1 MLETTGRWPAE
12 AGRRRRPIFDGS
24 RTLWARAAGTIAGRI
39 RLFALFFAGLLLA
52 LGVVLGAAFY
62 QLTIRND
69 EASVFSGGSLA
80 ASELTT
86 AIAESRYYSS
96 RYAVTGDANEIAR
109 ARETLASARHRLG
122 ETRDGAADIDP
133 ESMEAIGWLDVQVDG
148 FEAELDALESS
159 IDAYGPSPSAVALAD
174 AIDVSGEL
182 LAGQAREVE
191 ATLASRTRDA
201 RADLTDLNR
210 TLSVVI
216 VGLIAGC
223 VILALIGAGF
233 MVRQVAAAIREI
245 TASMTALAAGDQ
257 SVTIPGTARSDEIG
271 EMARALTVFRQ
282 SARELAKLQEDAA
295 RRSEEKLA
303 ARDRQAALLR
313 DLATR
318 FEQTVGEVVG
328 GIGAASKQLQTTAGD
343 MAQSAEQAAAH
354 EDQVAG
360 SMDETNRGV
369 AMAAATGDQ
378 FASSV
383 REIGDQAA
391 SSAERARHSLASV
404 EAIDATTSE
413 LAGAATQIGEIVSL
427 IDAIAEQTNI
437 LALNATIE
445 ASRAGQVG
453 AGFAVVANEIKELAK
468 RTRESTEEIEGQI
481 AAVQRA
487 SHANILA
494 LRGIGEHVRNVESNA
509 RTIAEAVDEQ
519 GVASRELAQSL
530 DLAANG
536 TNRVRVSIDRVRG
549 MVRTT
554 DQSAEQVL
562 SSADELH
569 RQAETLRGQ
578 VEDFLAYVRQ
588 T

>member
-1 MLETTGRWPAE
+1 MPFPGGP
-12 AGRRRRPIFDGS
+12 RR
-24 RTLWARAAGTIAGRI
+24 LWVRLAGTIAGRI
-39 RLFALFFAGLLLA
+39 RLFALFFVALLLA

-62 QLTIRND
+62 QLTVRND
-69 EASVFSGGSLA
+69 EASVFAGGSLA

-96 RYAVTGDANEIAR
+96 RYAVTGDPSEIAR
-109 ARETLASARHRLG
+109 ARETLAGARHRLA

-133 ESMEAIGWLDVQVDG
+133 ESMEAIAWLDVQVDG

-159 IDAYGPSPSAVALAD
+159 IAAYGPSPSAVALAD

-191 ATLASRTRDA
+191 TTLAARTRDA
-201 RADLTDLNR
+201 RADLADLNR
-210 TLSVVI
+210 TLSAVI

-223 VILALIGAGF
+223 VVLALIGAGF

-328 GIGAASKQLQTTAGD
+328 GIGAASKQLQTTAGE

-354 EDQVAG
+354 VDQVAG

-404 EAIDATTSE
+404 EAIDATTDE

-427 IDAIAEQTNI
+427 IHAIAEQTNI

-445 ASRAGQVG
+445 ASRAGPVG

-487 SHANILA
+487 SHTNILA
-494 LRGIGEHVRNVESNA
+494 LRGIGEHVRKVENNA

-519 GVASRELAQSL
+519 GVVSRELAQSL

-569 RQAETLRGQ
+569 RQAETLRVQ

>member
-1 MLETTGRWPAE
+1 MLKTTGLWTAE
-12 AGRRRRPIFDGS
+12 AGRHRLHLFDGP
-24 RTLWARAAGTIAGRI
+24 RALWARAAATIAGRI
-39 RLFALFFAGLLLA
+39 RLFALFFVVLLLS
-52 LGVVLGAAFY
+52 LGMVFGAAFY
-62 QLTIRND
+62 QLTVRND
-69 EASVFSGGSLA
+69 EASVFAGGSLA

-96 RYAVTGDANEIAR
+96 RYAVTGDPREIAR
-109 ARETLASARHRLG
+109 ARETLAGARHRLA

-133 ESMEAIGWLDVQVDG
+133 ESMEAIAWLDVQVDG
-148 FEAELDALESS
+148 FEAELDALEGS
-159 IDAYGPSPSAVALAD
+159 IAAYGPSPSAVALAD

-191 ATLASRTRDA
+191 TTLAARTRSA
-201 RADLTDLNR
+201 RAELAKLNR
-210 TLSVVI
+210 TLSAAI
-216 VGLIAGC
+216 VTLIAGC
-223 VILALIGAGF
+223 VVLALIGAGF

-282 SARELAKLQEDAA
+282 SARELAKLQEEAA

-328 GIGAASKQLQTTAGD
+328 GIGAASKQLQTTAGE
-343 MAQSAEQAAAH
+343 MAQSAEQAARH
-354 EDQVAG
+354 VDQVAG

-383 REIGDQAA
+383 REIGNQAA

-404 EAIDATTSE
+404 DAIDATTGE
-413 LAGAATQIGEIVSL
+413 LAGAATQIGEIVSM
-427 IDAIAEQTNI
+427 IHGIAEQTNI

-445 ASRAGQVG
+445 ASRAGPVG
-453 AGFAVVANEIKELAK
+453 AGFAVVANEIKELAQ

-519 GVASRELAQSL
+519 GVASRELAHNL
-530 DLAANG
+530 DLAASG
-536 TNRVRVSIDRVRG
+536 TDRVRVSIDRVRG

-562 SSADELH
+562 SSAGELH
-569 RQAETLRGQ
+569 RQAETLRAQ

>member
-1 MLETTGRWPAE
+1 MPFPGGP
-12 AGRRRRPIFDGS
+12 RR
-24 RTLWARAAGTIAGRI
+24 LWVRLAGTIAGRI
-39 RLFALFFAGLLLA
+39 RLFALFFVALLLA

-62 QLTIRND
+62 QLTVRND
-69 EASVFSGGSLA
+69 EASVFAGGSLA

-96 RYAVTGDANEIAR
+96 RYAVTGDPREIAR
-109 ARETLASARHRLG
+109 ARDTLASARQRLA

-133 ESMEAIGWLDVQVDG
+133 ESMEAIAWLDVQVDG

-159 IDAYGPSPSAVALAD
+159 IAAYGPSPSAVALAD

-191 ATLASRTRDA
+191 TTLAARTRDS
-201 RADLTDLNR
+201 RADLADLNR
-210 TLSVVI
+210 TLSAVI

-223 VILALIGAGF
+223 VVLALIGAGF

-328 GIGAASKQLQTTAGD
+328 GIGAASKQLQTTAGE

-354 EDQVAG
+354 VDQVAG

-404 EAIDATTSE
+404 EAIDATTDE

-427 IDAIAEQTNI
+427 IHAIAEQTNI

-445 ASRAGQVG
+445 ASRAGPVG

-487 SHANILA
+487 SHTNILA
-494 LRGIGEHVRNVESNA
+494 LRGIGEHVRKVENNA

-519 GVASRELAQSL
+519 GVVSRELAQSL

-569 RQAETLRGQ
+569 RQAETLRVQ